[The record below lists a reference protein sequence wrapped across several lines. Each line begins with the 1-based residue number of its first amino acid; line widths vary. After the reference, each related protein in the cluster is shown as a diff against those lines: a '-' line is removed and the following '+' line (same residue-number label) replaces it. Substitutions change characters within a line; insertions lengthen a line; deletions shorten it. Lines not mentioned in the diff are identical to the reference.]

1 MRILLM
7 DENPPMRRLLCELL
21 TEVGFAV
28 YEVRERD
35 LDAVS
40 LSSKYADAAVLGIL
54 PGNVFCRELL
64 TRVGGSPEIPV
75 IVLLS
80 QDNVGDRVDYLRLGA
95 DDVLIKPF
103 DAAELA
109 AKLKNVIRRGSAKKN
124 ETVSAI
130 SGISVDSYSYT
141 VRIDGKIMEVPPKET
156 EILKLF
162 LASPGRVF
170 SRSEIAMLVWRRDVV
185 GRTVDA
191 HISRLKSLL
200 GDPYSEWIISVRG
213 VGYKME
219 PK

>member
-1 MRILLM
+1 M
-7 DENPPMRRLLCELL
+7 DENPPMRRLLSELL
-21 TEVGFAV
+21 TKEGFAV
-28 YEVRERD
+28 YEMRERE
-35 LDAVS
+35 LDTVS

-80 QDNVGDRVDYLRLGA
+80 QDNVGERVDYLRLGA

-109 AKLKNVIRRGSAKKN
+109 AKLKNVIRRGSAKKTD
-124 ETVSAI
+124 TVNAI
-130 SGISVDSYSYT
+130 SGISVDPYSYT
-141 VRIDGKIMEVPPKET
+141 VRIEGKIMEVPPKET
-156 EILKLF
+156 EILRLF
-162 LASPGRVF
+162 LSSPGRVY
-170 SRSEIAMLVWRRDVV
+170 SRSEIAMLVWRKDIA

-191 HISRLKSLL
+191 HISRLKALL
-200 GDPYSEWIISVRG
+200 GKPYCDWIVSVRG

-219 PK
+219 PQ